1 MMALP
6 SISKTIV
13 TQNLGCYQGEEIFLL
28 REFLKNVRIV
38 LIQYPA
44 SLTKQPRS
52 IKWVSMILR
61 LTENFGHYSIRTS
74 ACRNIKPK

>member
-38 LIQYPA
+38 LY
-44 SLTKQPRS
+44 S
-52 IKWVSMILR
+52 ILR
-61 LTENFGHYSIRTS
+61 HLQNNLAILNGYQWSYVW
-74 ACRNIKPK
+74 PKTLGITVYELQHVGI